1 MKKEITKN
9 QQGLIDSIVD
19 EFTKINKTY
28 DKVGKKSALDVSDI
42 VNDIKAKQKAVDE
55 NLVLK
60 NMWTKAMFKQ
70 MDEDVKKLNK
80 ILKPIGFSVE
90 THDQQEKRLGRPSQ
104 DYPQIIITHNTN
116 TYSVNY
122 DRYKSH
128 FDIKYTI
135 LCDNSKRID
144 LSTPIGFG
152 LILHGRHVDNIY
164 VKTIEEGFAHP
175 NLKGWIKTEYERAT
189 LVTY

>member
-9 QQGLIDSIVD
+9 QQGLIDSLVD

-42 VNDIKAKQKAVDE
+42 INDVKAKQKAVDE
-55 NLVLK
+55 NLALK
-60 NMWTKAMFKQ
+60 NMWTKAMLKQ

-90 THDQQEKRLGRPSQ
+90 THSQQEKRLGRVDQ
-104 DYPQIIITHNTN
+104 NYPQIIITHNTN
-116 TYSVNY
+116 TYSVNFSK
-122 DRYKSH
+122 YKSH
-128 FDIKYTI
+128 FDIKYD
-135 LCDNSKRID
+135 LVCDNSKRSD
-144 LSTPIGFG
+144 LNTPCGFM
-152 LILHGRHVDNIY
+152 IRLHGQSVDNVC

-175 NLKGWIKTEYERAT
+175 NLKCWIKNQYEKAT